1 MPSAIGLV
9 YTQIPSIKLN
19 LSFAQLYV
27 VYFFT
32 GHCFWQQEKNP
43 FGNLLWH
50 QYTLTICNATI
61 LNGQHLNHEGKILHV
76 SAYPHPKP
84 SLLAK
89 SITLGCIRQMETTT
103 KKHSKLLKISI
114 FWANVFIH
122 SLFHI
127 FARINVLVY
136 IMVFQDVENRCI
148 FGETSRGREEGGSF
162 PILKISRNHGTLL
175 ERDTLLK

>member
-1 MPSAIGLV
+1 M
-9 YTQIPSIKLN
+9 QKLDESESCRIA
-19 LSFAQLYV
+19 LEHVTEAHIQYIRQYWFRQLEQHILE
-27 VYFFT
+27 FF
-32 GHCFWQQEKNP
+32 FQD
-43 FGNLLWH
+43 FLWH

-89 SITLGCIRQMETTT
+89 SITLCCIRQMETTT
-103 KKHSKLLKISI
+103 TKHSKLLKISI

-136 IMVFQDVENRCI
+136 IMVFQDVDAFSKKLQGGGRR
-148 FGETSRGREEGGSF
+148 RGHFQS
-162 PILKISRNHGTLL
+162 
-175 ERDTLLK
+175 